1 MTLESNKFMKMK
13 RSTNISKNNYG
24 KEGINGKRVK

>member
-13 RSTNISKNNYG
+13 RFTNISKNNYA
-24 KEGINGKRVK
+24 KEGINGIQVE